1 MSASYDSVRDK
12 IRARANKNS
21 DLAQAMLRTFM
32 MERFMERVS
41 VSQYRDRFILKGG
54 LLVSSL
60 VGVDLRSTMDIDAT
74 VRALPVNHEE
84 TRRIIEEIAGLTVS
98 WIIQLGQV

>member
-84 TRRIIEEIAGLTVS
+84 TRQIIGEIAG
-98 WIIQLGQV
+98 IDIG